1 MAGGGFVSLD
11 PGCSRTRSSAPCR
24 GERQE
29 RVMSIV
35 SERVVVFDTT
45 LRDGEQTAGVC
56 FSAAEKVEIAQ
67 ALAAMRVDVIEAGF
81 PAASA
86 AERRAVADVAR
97 EVRGSTICALARA
110 VPFDVD
116 VAAEALRGAEAPR
129 IHVFVNA
136 SDVQLAHQLRKDRDE
151 VLGM

>member
-1 MAGGGFVSLD
+1 M
-11 PGCSRTRSSAPCR
+11 SS
-24 GERQE
+24 
-29 RVMSIV
+29 V

-56 FSAAEKVEIAQ
+56 FSAAQKVEIAQ

-86 AERRAVADVAR
+86 AERRAVNAVAR
-97 EVRGSTICALARA
+97 EVRGAAVCALARA

-116 VAAEALRGAEAPR
+116 AAAEALRGAEAPR
-129 IHVFVNA
+129 IHTFVNS
-136 SDVQLAHQLRKDRDE
+136 SDVHLAHQLRKGRD
-151 VLGM
+151 